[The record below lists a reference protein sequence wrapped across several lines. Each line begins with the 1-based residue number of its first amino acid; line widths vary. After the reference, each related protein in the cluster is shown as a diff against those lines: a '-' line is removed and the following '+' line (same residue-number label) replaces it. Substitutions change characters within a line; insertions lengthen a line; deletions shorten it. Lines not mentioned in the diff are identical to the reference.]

1 MLLGD
6 ASYKYPQRPFV
17 DTFRLEDGVADEDER
32 VEEDEDAWTG
42 IEELRAQEADVLA
55 ALEEPGT
62 LLQVPNVD

>member
-1 MLLGD
+1 M
-6 ASYKYPQRPFV
+6 
-17 DTFRLEDGVADEDER
+17 DTFRLEDGAADEDER